1 MKSDMTEL
9 QHSQAPKFGN
19 WESEENV
26 SYTEYFEN
34 KRKPKGGG
42 RKNPNGP
49 RDNTPPVQAP
59 PQQGA
64 ELKGQMDKEAITS
77 KHELRT
83 SHEDVKI
90 RRLTDSPLHIDTVG
104 QTSHGGTSPG
114 ETPKRVTRKSAG
126 SDHSI
131 DHSPL
136 HPHYQARVGR
146 KVSGVSSPSLEKK
159 GSSEGSHGLSPST
172 PGRSRL
178 RSVTRGDNTADHSP
192 VVPKFGDWDESD
204 PTSAEHYSHIFNKVR
219 EEKQIGE
226 GKVPGIATETSYSTG
241 QKQYGN
247 DNSKVSVAAFHGA
260 EDEIKST
267 WVGL

>member
-1 MKSDMTEL
+1 MA
-9 QHSQAPKFGN
+9 QHSQAPMFGN

-64 ELKGQMDKEAITS
+64 ELKGQMDTEAITS

-83 SHEDVKI
+83 SHQDVKI

-226 GKVPGIATETSYSTG
+226 GKVPGIATETSNSTG

-247 DNSKVSVAAFHGA
+247 DNSKSCCCFPWGRR
-260 EDEIKST
+260 
-267 WVGL
+267 

>member
-1 MKSDMTEL
+1 MA
-9 QHSQAPKFGN
+9 QHLQAPKFGN

-34 KRKPKGGG
+34 KRKRKSGG
-42 RKNPNGP
+42 RKNPNDP
-49 RDNTPPVQAP
+49 PDNTPPVQAP
-59 PQQGA
+59 PQQEA
-64 ELKGQMDKEAITS
+64 ELKGQMDTEAITS
-77 KHELRT
+77 KHEPRT

-104 QTSHGGTSPG
+104 QTSAVDSPNHRHGGTSPG
-114 ETPKRVTRKSAG
+114 ETPKRVTWKSAG

-131 DHSPL
+131 DHSLL

-204 PTSAEHYSHIFNKVR
+204 PTSAERFSHIFNKVR

-226 GKVPGIATETSYSTG
+226 GKVPGIATETSNSTG

-247 DNSKVSVAAFHGA
+247 DNSKSCCCFPWGRR
-260 EDEIKST
+260 
-267 WVGL
+267 